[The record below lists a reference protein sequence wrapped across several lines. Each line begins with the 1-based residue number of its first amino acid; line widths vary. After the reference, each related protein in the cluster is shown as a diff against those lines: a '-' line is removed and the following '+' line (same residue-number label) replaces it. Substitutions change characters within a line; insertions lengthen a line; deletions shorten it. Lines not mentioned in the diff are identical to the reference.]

1 VTLKESLRRG
11 YPLPDR
17 TGRTIVYR
25 YLDARD
31 DLDALTAMLHDAYAP
46 LAAAGMRYVAAYQ
59 DTATMRERTERGET
73 IVATDEGDVIGI
85 VTLADV
91 ARTTGTPFYDRPD
104 VAMFGQYAVR
114 PSHQRRGIGA
124 QLVKLVE
131 ERARWKKTNYRS
143 VIMGKR
149 VEPAGG

>member
-1 VTLKESLRRG
+1 
-11 YPLPDR
+11 
-17 TGRTIVYR
+17 
-25 YLDARD
+25 
-31 DLDALTAMLHDAYAP
+31 MLHDAYAP

-73 IVATDEGDVIGI
+73 IVATDGDVIGI

-114 PSHQRRGIGA
+114 PSHQRRGIGS
-124 QLVKLVE
+124 QLVNLVE
-131 ERARWKKTNYRS
+131 ERAREKGVRYLALDTAEQALHLIEMYKAMGFEHIEHAQWKKTNYRS

-149 VEPAGG
+149 IIPV